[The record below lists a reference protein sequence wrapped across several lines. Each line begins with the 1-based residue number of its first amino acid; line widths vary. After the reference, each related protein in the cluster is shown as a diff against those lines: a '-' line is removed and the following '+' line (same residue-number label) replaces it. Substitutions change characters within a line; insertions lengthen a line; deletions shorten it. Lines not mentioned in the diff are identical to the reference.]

1 MLKAFASKACLHH
14 RQCLDDLLNAEAQ
27 REFFIDLKVRPYAA
41 KGGLVQPREVDA
53 DNEVLTGNMQWMRDK
68 WSELMVKFYGREP
81 SQSPSPQQPP
91 GMDDVVA
98 EMRQRLKVCSCSV
111 FRLLLPGASVA
122 RV

>member
-1 MLKAFASKACLHH
+1 MLKAFASKACLDH
-14 RQCLDDLLNAEAQ
+14 RQCLDDLLYAEAQ

-98 EMRQRLKVCSCSV
+98 EMRQRLKVCVS
-111 FRLLLPGASVA
+111 
-122 RV
+122 